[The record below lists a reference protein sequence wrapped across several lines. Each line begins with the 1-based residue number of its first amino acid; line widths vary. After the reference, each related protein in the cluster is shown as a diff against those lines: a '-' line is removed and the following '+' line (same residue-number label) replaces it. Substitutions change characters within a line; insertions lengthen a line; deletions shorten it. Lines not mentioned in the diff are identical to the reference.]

1 MNFNVFSFLGFLE
14 GLVVMK
20 QNNEKNRKRIVVK
33 FGGSSLADHERI
45 LRAVTAVAE
54 EAKKGTQIVVI
65 VSAMGKTTDTLFHAA
80 KNSSNGRLHKKDL
93 DEILAM
99 GERTSIRIIAAALKA
114 QGVNS
119 RYVDTHDPEWP
130 IITDDSF
137 SDANPILDTCY
148 ERAKQGVLP
157 LVDNGIIPV
166 IAGFVGRTKDKRVTT
181 LGRGGSDTTAFIL
194 AKALEADELI
204 LVTDAEGIMSADP
217 KVIANPK
224 RLPEIDVSTL
234 VGLADSGTKFIHRKA
249 LQYKDASVKV
259 RVIKNIHG
267 NLNAEGTLIKGAL
280 SSDLDVELANLSP
293 ALSITVVGKGV
304 SENPQVIKELAET
317 VKNYAELL
325 GLSLNYDS
333 MILYAS
339 ENSNSKMLLEKV
351 HEVIL
356 NHEETL
362 AMSVRK
368 QLAFLKIKGV
378 GLEKTPGL
386 TGRVSEALRIK
397 RINIFGLMT
406 ITSSILLF
414 VNWKEREKALNLVR
428 DALRDDKQ
436 C

>member
-1 MNFNVFSFLGFLE
+1 MI
-14 GLVVMK
+14 

-33 FGGSSLADHERI
+33 YGGSSLADHARI

-54 EAKKGTQIVVI
+54 EAKKGTQIAVI

-80 KNSSNGRLHKKDL
+80 KNASNGKVKKREL

-119 RYVDTHDPEWP
+119 RYVDPHDPEWP
-130 IITDDSF
+130 IITDDVF

-148 ERAKQGVLP
+148 ERARKNVLP
-157 LVDNGIIPV
+157 LVEKGVIPV
-166 IAGFVGRTKDKRVTT
+166 IAGFVGRTKDNKMTT

-204 LVTDAEGIMSADP
+204 MVTDAEGIMSADP
-217 KVIANPK
+217 KIIGNPK
-224 RLPEIDVSTL
+224 RLPEIDVNTL

-249 LQYKDASVKV
+249 LRYKDSSVKV
-259 RVIKNIHG
+259 RVIKHSHG

-280 SSDLDVELANLSP
+280 STELDVALANPSP
-293 ALSITVVGKGV
+293 AMSITVVGKGV
-304 SENPQVIKELAET
+304 AEQPQVIKELAET
-317 VKNYAELL
+317 VKNHAELL
-325 GLSLNYDS
+325 GLSVNYDS

-339 ENSNSKMLLEKV
+339 ENSDSNLLLEKV

-356 NHEETL
+356 KHEETL

-378 GLEKTPGL
+378 DLEKTPGL
-386 TGRVSEALRIK
+386 TGRIAEALRLNA
-397 RINIFGLMT
+397 INIFGLMT

-414 VNWKEREKALNLVR
+414 VNWKEREKAIKLVR
-428 DALRDDKQ
+428 NSLKGD
-436 C
+436 

>member
-1 MNFNVFSFLGFLE
+1 MN
-14 GLVVMK
+14 K
-20 QNNEKNRKRIVVK
+20 NNEKNRKRIVVK

-54 EAKKGTQIVVI
+54 EAKKGTQIAVI

-119 RYVDTHDPEWP
+119 RYVDPLDPEWP

-137 SDANPILDTCY
+137 SDANPILDVCY
-148 ERAKQGVLP
+148 ERAKQNVLP
-157 LVDNGIIPV
+157 IVEEGIIPV
-166 IAGFVGRTKDKRVTT
+166 IAGFVGRTKSNKMTT

-204 LVTDAEGIMSADP
+204 LVTDAEGIMTADP
-217 KVIANPK
+217 KVIDEPK

-249 LQYKDASVKV
+249 LRYKEASVKV
-259 RVIKNIHG
+259 RVIKNTHG
-267 NLNAEGTLIKGAL
+267 DLNAEGTLIKGSL
-280 SSDLDVELANLSP
+280 SSDLDVELANPSP
-293 ALSITVVGKGV
+293 CLSITVVGKGV
-304 SENPQVIKELAET
+304 SENPQVMKELAET
-317 VKNYAELL
+317 VKDSAELL
-325 GLSLNYDS
+325 GLSLNFDS
-333 MILYAS
+333 MILYVT
-339 ENSNSKMLLEKV
+339 ENSNSKILLEKV
-351 HEVIL
+351 HETIL
-356 NHEETL
+356 NHDETL

-386 TGRVSEALRIK
+386 TGRISEALRLN

-414 VNWKEREKALNLVR
+414 VDWNEREKALNLVR
-428 DALRDDKQ
+428 NALKGD
-436 C
+436 

>member
-1 MNFNVFSFLGFLE
+1 MD

-20 QNNEKNRKRIVVK
+20 QNKEKNRKRIVVK

-54 EAKKGTQIVVI
+54 EAKKGTQIAVI
-65 VSAMGKTTDTLFHAA
+65 VSAMGKTTDTLFNAA
-80 KNSSNGRLHKKDL
+80 KNSSNGRLPKKDL

-119 RYVDTHDPEWP
+119 RYVDPHDPEWP
-130 IITDDSF
+130 IITDDLF

-148 ERAKQGVLP
+148 ERVEQNVLP
-157 LVDNGIIPV
+157 LVEDGVIPV
-166 IAGFVGRTKDKRVTT
+166 IAGFVGRTKDNRVTT

-204 LVTDAEGIMSADP
+204 IVTDAEGIMSADP
-217 KVIANPK
+217 KVIDDPK

-249 LQYKDASVKV
+249 LRYKDASVKV
-259 RVIKNIHG
+259 RVIKHIHG
-267 NLNAEGTLIKGAL
+267 DLNAEGTLIKGAL
-280 SSDLDVELANLSP
+280 SSDLDVELASP
-293 ALSITVVGKGV
+293 SPSLSITVVGKGV
-304 SENPQVIKELAET
+304 SENPQVIKEFAET
-317 VKNYAELL
+317 VKNHAKLL

-333 MILYAS
+333 MILYVS
-339 ENSNSKMLLEKV
+339 ENSNSKLLLEKV

-378 GLEKTPGL
+378 GLEQTPGL
-386 TGRVSEALRIK
+386 TGRISEALRVNC
-397 RINIFGLMT
+397 INIFGLMT

-414 VNWKEREKALNLVR
+414 VKWNEREKALNLVR
-428 DALRDDKQ
+428 NALRDDKT

>member
-1 MNFNVFSFLGFLE
+1 
-14 GLVVMK
+14 MK

-166 IAGFVGRTKDKRVTT
+166 IAGFVGRTKDNRVTT

>member
-1 MNFNVFSFLGFLE
+1 ME

-20 QNNEKNRKRIVVK
+20 ENNEKNSKRIVVK
-33 FGGSSLADHERI
+33 FGGSSLSDHERI

-54 EAKKGTQIVVI
+54 EAKKGTQIAVI

-119 RYVDTHDPEWP
+119 RYVDPLDPEWP
-130 IITDDSF
+130 IITDDLF
-137 SDANPILDTCY
+137 SDANPILDMCY
-148 ERAKQGVLP
+148 ERAKQNVLP
-157 LVDNGIIPV
+157 IAEDGIIPV
-166 IAGFVGRTKDKRVTT
+166 IAGFVGRTKDGRVTT

-217 KVIANPK
+217 KVIDNPK

-249 LQYKDASVKV
+249 LRYKDASVKV
-259 RVIKNIHG
+259 RVIKHIHG
-267 NLNAEGTLIKGAL
+267 NLNAEGTLIKGVL
-280 SSDLDVELANLSP
+280 SSDLDVELANQSP
-293 ALSITVVGKGV
+293 ALLITVVGKGV
-304 SENPQVIKELAET
+304 SENPQVIRELAET
-317 VKNYAELL
+317 VKNHAELL
-325 GLSLNYDS
+325 GVTLNYDS
-333 MILYAS
+333 LILYAS
-339 ENSNSKMLLEKV
+339 ENSNSKILLEDI

-386 TGRVSEALRIK
+386 TGRISEALRVNC
-397 RINIFGLMT
+397 INIFGLMT

-414 VNWKEREKALNLVR
+414 VNWNEREKALNLVR
-428 DALRDDKQ
+428 NALRDDKQ

>member
-1 MNFNVFSFLGFLE
+1 
-14 GLVVMK
+14 MK
-20 QNNEKNRKRIVVK
+20 QNQEKNRKRIVVK

-54 EAKKGTQIVVI
+54 EAKKGTQIAVI
-65 VSAMGKTTDTLFHAA
+65 VSAMGKTTDTLFNAA

-119 RYVDTHDPEWP
+119 RYVDPHDPEWP
-130 IITDDSF
+130 IITDDVF

-148 ERAKQGVLP
+148 ERARQNVLP
-157 LVDNGIIPV
+157 LVEKGVVPV
-166 IAGFVGRTKDKRVTT
+166 IAGFVGRTKDNKVTT

-204 LVTDAEGIMSADP
+204 MVTDAEGIMSADP
-217 KVIANPK
+217 KIIGNPK
-224 RLPEIDVSTL
+224 RLPEIDVNTL

-249 LQYKDASVKV
+249 LRYKDSSVRV
-259 RVIKNIHG
+259 RVIRHTHG
-267 NLNAEGTLIKGAL
+267 NLNAEGTVINGAL
-280 SSDLDVELANLSP
+280 STELDAALANPSP
-293 ALSITVVGKGV
+293 TMSITVVGKGV
-304 SENPQVIKELAET
+304 SEQPQVIKELTET
-317 VKNYAELL
+317 VKNHAELL
-325 GLSLNYDS
+325 GLSVNYDS

-339 ENSNSKMLLEKV
+339 ENSNSNLLLEKV

-356 NHEETL
+356 KHEETL

-378 GLEKTPGL
+378 DLEKTPGL
-386 TGRVSEALRIK
+386 TGRIAEALRLNA
-397 RINIFGLMT
+397 INIFGLMT

-414 VNWKEREKALNLVR
+414 VKWKEREKVIKLVR
-428 DALRDDKQ
+428 NALQGD
-436 C
+436 

>member
-1 MNFNVFSFLGFLE
+1 MT
-14 GLVVMK
+14 
-20 QNNEKNRKRIVVK
+20 QNEIKNRKRIVVK
-33 FGGSSLADHERI
+33 FGGSSLANHERI
-45 LRAVTAVAE
+45 LRAVTAVAD

-80 KNSSNGRLHKKDL
+80 KNSSNGRLHKKEL

-119 RYVDTHDPEWP
+119 WYVDPHDPEWP
-130 IITDDSF
+130 IITDDLF
-137 SDANPILDTCY
+137 SDANPLLDTCY
-148 ERAKQGVLP
+148 KRAKQNVLP
-157 LVDNGIIPV
+157 IVENGVVPV
-166 IAGFVGRTKDKRVTT
+166 IAGFVGRTKDNRVTT

-217 KVIANPK
+217 KVIDDPK

-249 LQYKDASVKV
+249 LRYKDASVKV
-259 RVIKNIHG
+259 RVIKHSHG
-267 NLNAEGTLIKGAL
+267 DLNAEGTLITGAL
-280 SSDLDVELANLSP
+280 STDLDVELANTSP
-293 ALSITVVGKGV
+293 ALLITVVGKGV

-317 VKNYAELL
+317 VKNHAKLL

-339 ENSNSKMLLEKV
+339 ENSNSKMLLDNV

-386 TGRVSEALRIK
+386 TGRISEALRLNS
-397 RINIFGLMT
+397 INIFGLMT

-414 VNWKEREKALNLVR
+414 VEWKEKEKVLNLVR
-428 DALRDDKQ
+428 DALKGD
-436 C
+436 

>member
-1 MNFNVFSFLGFLE
+1 MEDFI
-14 GLVVMK
+14 VMIR
-20 QNNEKNRKRIVVK
+20 NNEKNRKRIVVK

-65 VSAMGKTTDTLFHAA
+65 VSAMGKTTDTLFQAA

-119 RYVDTHDPEWP
+119 RYVDPHDPEWP
-130 IITDDSF
+130 IITDDVF
-137 SDANPILDTCY
+137 SDANPILGTCY
-148 ERAKQGVLP
+148 ESARQNVLP
-157 LVDNGIIPV
+157 LVEKGVIPV
-166 IAGFVGRTKDKRVTT
+166 IAGFVGRTKDNKVTT

-204 LVTDAEGIMSADP
+204 MVTDAEGIMSADP
-217 KVIANPK
+217 KIIGNPK
-224 RLPEIDVSTL
+224 RLPEIDVNTL

-249 LQYKDASVKV
+249 LRYKDSSVKV
-259 RVIKNIHG
+259 RVIRHTHG
-267 NLNAEGTLIKGAL
+267 NLNAEGTVITGAL
-280 SSDLDVELANLSP
+280 STELDVALANPSP
-293 ALSITVVGKGV
+293 AMSITVVGKGV
-304 SENPQVIKELAET
+304 AEQPQVIKELTET
-317 VKNYAELL
+317 VKNHAELL
-325 GLSLNYDS
+325 GLSVNYDS

-339 ENSNSKMLLEKV
+339 ENSNSNLLLEKV

-356 NHEETL
+356 KHEETL

-378 GLEKTPGL
+378 DLEKTPGL
-386 TGRVSEALRIK
+386 TGRIAEALRLNAL
-397 RINIFGLMT
+397 NIFGLIT
-406 ITSSILLF
+406 ITSSIMLF
-414 VNWKEREKALNLVR
+414 INWKEREKVIKLVR
-428 DALRDDKQ
+428 NALKGD
-436 C
+436 

>member
-1 MNFNVFSFLGFLE
+1 LLMI
-14 GLVVMK
+14 K
-20 QNNEKNRKRIVVK
+20 NNEKNRKRIVVK

-54 EAKKGTQIVVI
+54 EAKKGTQIAVI
-65 VSAMGKTTDTLFHAA
+65 VSAMGKTTDTLFQAA

-99 GERTSIRIIAAALKA
+99 GERTSIRIIAAALRA
-114 QGVNS
+114 QGVES
-119 RYVDTHDPEWP
+119 RYVDPLDSEWP
-130 IITDDSF
+130 IITDDVF

-148 ERAKQGVLP
+148 KRARQNVLP
-157 LVDNGIIPV
+157 LVEKGVIPV
-166 IAGFVGRTKDKRVTT
+166 IAGFVGRTEDNKMTT

-217 KVIANPK
+217 KIIGNSK
-224 RLPEIDVSTL
+224 RLPEIDVNTL

-249 LQYKDASVKV
+249 LRYKDPSVRV
-259 RVIKNIHG
+259 RVIRHTHG

-280 SSDLDVELANLSP
+280 STELDVALANPSP
-293 ALSITVVGKGV
+293 AMSITVVGKRV
-304 SENPQVIKELAET
+304 SEQPQVIKELTET
-317 VKNYAELL
+317 VKNHAELL
-325 GLSLNYDS
+325 GLSVNYDS

-339 ENSNSKMLLEKV
+339 ENPNLKLLLEKV
-351 HEVIL
+351 HEIIL
-356 NHEETL
+356 KHEETL

-378 GLEKTPGL
+378 DLEKTPGL
-386 TGRVSEALRIK
+386 TGKIAEALRVNA
-397 RINIFGLMT
+397 INIFGLMT
-406 ITSSILLF
+406 ITSSIMLF
-414 VNWKEREKALNLVR
+414 VNWNEKEKVIKLVR
-428 DALRDDKQ
+428 NALKGDQK

>member
-1 MNFNVFSFLGFLE
+1 MEDLI
-14 GLVVMK
+14 VMI
-20 QNNEKNRKRIVVK
+20 QNHEKNCKRIVVK
-33 FGGSSLADHERI
+33 YGGSSLADHERI

-54 EAKKGTQIVVI
+54 EAKKGTQIAVI
-65 VSAMGKTTDTLFHAA
+65 VSAMGKTTDTLFNAA

-119 RYVDTHDPEWP
+119 RYVDPHDPEWP
-130 IITDDSF
+130 IITDDVF

-148 ERAKQGVLP
+148 ERARQNVLP
-157 LVDNGIIPV
+157 LVEKGVIPV
-166 IAGFVGRTKDKRVTT
+166 IAGFVGRTKDNKVTT

-204 LVTDAEGIMSADP
+204 MVTDAEGIMSADP
-217 KVIANPK
+217 KIIGNPK
-224 RLPEIDVSTL
+224 RLPEIDVNTL

-249 LQYKDASVKV
+249 LRYKDASVRV
-259 RVIKNIHG
+259 RVIRHSHG
-267 NLNAEGTLIKGAL
+267 DLNAEGTVIKGAL
-280 SSDLDVELANLSP
+280 STELDVALANPSP

-304 SENPQVIKELAET
+304 AEQPQVIKELTET
-317 VKNYAELL
+317 VKNHAELL
-325 GLSLNYDS
+325 GLSVNYDS

-339 ENSNSKMLLEKV
+339 ENSNSNLLLEKV

-356 NHEETL
+356 KHEKTL

-378 GLEKTPGL
+378 DLEKTPGL
-386 TGRVSEALRIK
+386 TGRIAEALRLNAV
-397 RINIFGLMT
+397 NIFGLMT

-414 VNWKEREKALNLVR
+414 VKWKEREKVIKLVR
-428 DALRDDKQ
+428 NALKGD
-436 C
+436 